1 MTSELWLLCCMA
13 VVILLTAGLAFLWAV
28 FYDRCA
34 KEKRML
40 ERPDFT
46 EKAGFAV
53 TRLPGAPY
61 LRLDRVYLLGR
72 RVGQLEF
79 FIQPNWTVV
88 LRVAPENEELRMWE
102 LDLPEYDQLTV
113 RPVSGVRTELRQA
126 PGGGALACW
135 QRDGFCY
142 GLYLPAGEMGL
153 AGSLLEL
160 FAADCRCEI
169 TR

>member
-1 MTSELWLLCCMA
+1 MTSELWLLCCMGM
-13 VVILLTAGLAFLWAV
+13 VLLLTAGLAFLWAI

-34 KEKRML
+34 REKQQL
-40 ERPDFT
+40 QTPDFT
-46 EKAGFAV
+46 AKAGFKV
-53 TRLPGAPY
+53 TQLPGAPY

-79 FIQPNWTVV
+79 FIQPNWTAV
-88 LRVAPENEELRMWE
+88 LRVAPESEELRLWE
-102 LDLPEYDQLTV
+102 LGLPEYDQLTV

-126 PGGGALACW
+126 PGGSALACW

-153 AGSLLEL
+153 AGSLLER
-160 FAADCRCEI
+160 FAADCRCAA

>member
-1 MTSELWLLCCMA
+1 
-13 VVILLTAGLAFLWAV
+13 
-28 FYDRCA
+28 
-34 KEKRML
+34 
-40 ERPDFT
+40 
-46 EKAGFAV
+46 
-53 TRLPGAPY
+53 
-61 LRLDRVYLLGR
+61 
-72 RVGQLEF
+72 
-79 FIQPNWTVV
+79 
-88 LRVAPENEELRMWE
+88 MWE

-160 FAADCRCEI
+160 FAADCRVINYPLKTGAWQIFLPGPGSDVHRDFSSSRRSRRMIRFSSREI
-169 TR
+169 